1 MPWDL
6 IGNEQA
12 VAALRRALET
22 GAVAHAYLFAGPV
35 QAGKATLALK
45 LAQALNCRGGSVTAG
60 AVTYEGAHEP
70 CGECDQ
76 CRRIAAGLHPDVQ
89 TVTIQTAED
98 EAQRRDISV
107 DQVREVERA
116 VALNPFEGRSR
127 VIIIDPAHALS
138 REAQNAFLKTLEE
151 PPPRVVFILVTDSE
165 SALLPTIRSRCRRLE
180 LRPLPAAAVC
190 EALLARGLGQEQA
203 ELLARLARG
212 RIGWALAM
220 AADPAALGRRA
231 DTLRDA
237 RSLPSLSM
245 AERMALAERLAA
257 GFRRDRRAL
266 LDTLGEWQGWW
277 RDVLIV
283 QSGAEEAAGN
293 ADLLPELRE
302 DASAYARPP
311 VVAFVQAL
319 ASLRR
324 YLTENV
330 QPRLALEALLLETP
344 SAPAPAR

>member
-70 CGECDQ
+70 CGECD
-76 CRRIAAGLHPDVQ
+76 
-89 TVTIQTAED
+89 
-98 EAQRRDISV
+98 QRRDISV

-165 SALLPTIRSRCRRLE
+165 SALLPTIRSRCRRLAF
-180 LRPLPAAAVC
+180 RPLPAAAVR
-190 EALLARGLGQEQA
+190 EALLARGVGQEQA

-212 RIGWALAM
+212 RTGWALAM
-220 AADPAALGRRA
+220 AADPA
-231 DTLRDA
+231 
-237 RSLPSLSM
+237 
-245 AERMALAERLAA
+245 
-257 GFRRDRRAL
+257 
-266 LDTLGEWQGWW
+266 
-277 RDVLIV
+277 
-283 QSGAEEAAGN
+283 
-293 ADLLPELRE
+293 
-302 DASAYARPP
+302 
-311 VVAFVQAL
+311 
-319 ASLRR
+319 
-324 YLTENV
+324 
-330 QPRLALEALLLETP
+330 
-344 SAPAPAR
+344 

>member
-6 IGNEQA
+6 IGNGQA
-12 VAALRRALET
+12 VAALRRALES
-22 GAVAHAYLFAGPV
+22 GAVAHAYLFAGPERG
-35 QAGKATLALK
+35 GKRTLALQ
-45 LAQALNCRGGSVTAG
+45 LAQALNCSGRSVTAG
-60 AVTYEGAHEP
+60 AVTYEGAHDP
-70 CGECDQ
+70 CGEGAQ

-98 EAQRRDISV
+98 DAQRRDISV

-212 RIGWALAM
+212 RIGWGPAM
-220 AADPAALGRRA
+220 AADPAALERRA
-231 DTLRDA
+231 ETL
-237 RSLPSLSM
+237 
-245 AERMALAERLAA
+245 
-257 GFRRDRRAL
+257 
-266 LDTLGEWQGWW
+266 
-277 RDVLIV
+277 
-283 QSGAEEAAGN
+283 
-293 ADLLPELRE
+293 
-302 DASAYARPP
+302 
-311 VVAFVQAL
+311 
-319 ASLRR
+319 
-324 YLTENV
+324 
-330 QPRLALEALLLETP
+330 
-344 SAPAPAR
+344 